1 MKKFMKFTSL
11 VVLLLTIVNVI
22 PVQANEEKVI
32 YLTFD
37 DAPGGKITSEILDI
51 LKDEQVPATFF
62 VIGDQIA
69 TQEDLILR
77 MKNEG
82 HSIGLHSYT
91 HVACNLYQK
100 PGGFLKEMKQV
111 QAELEK
117 VTGEKYYILRFP
129 FGCNNNYSKLSQ
141 TLVDEL
147 HAENFRIYDW
157 NVDSQD
163 GANPK
168 QSASFFI
175 KNATSTKPYITLLM
189 HCTRAHKNS
198 PKALRPLIKY
208 YKSQGYTFKKI
219 ENDTPELYRIK
230 RK

>member
-1 MKKFMKFTSL
+1 MKKFLRISCLALLFISL
-11 VVLLLTIVNVI
+11 VNFI
-22 PVQANEEKVI
+22 PAYADEDKVI

-37 DAPGGKITSEILDI
+37 DAPGGKVTTEVLDI
-51 LKDEQVPATFF
+51 LKEEQVPATFF
-62 VIGDQIA
+62 IIGDQVP

-77 MKNEG
+77 MKDEG

-91 HVACNLYQK
+91 HKACNLYQT
-100 PGGFLKEMKQV
+100 PGGFMKEMKQV
-111 QAELEK
+111 QEEIEK

-129 FGCNNNYSKLSQ
+129 FGCNNSYYKLSQ
-141 TLVDEL
+141 TLVDDL
-147 HAENFRIYDW
+147 HNENFKIFDW

-163 GANPK
+163 GANP
-168 QSASFFI
+168 QNSPSFFI

-189 HCTRAHKNS
+189 HCSRVHKNS

-219 ENDTPELYRIK
+219 DDTTPELFRVK
-230 RK
+230 KK